1 MPTIAQEV
9 TFKFGTDGW
18 RGIIADDF
26 TVRGVEFVTQAV
38 CDLVLSG
45 SEKTPGTGIVV
56 GYDRRAQSEV
66 FGAAAARVVA
76 ANGIP
81 VYLTETACT
90 SPMVSFACVDRKAA
104 AGIMI
109 TASHNPP
116 QFNGFKIKGY
126 FGGSAIPEMVR
137 EIETSLA
144 ELLRSGREPRRS
156 GVAPAPVDLS
166 SRFLEH
172 CRDFVDAAAI
182 RNAGFKVIVD
192 PMHGSG
198 AGYLTGILR
207 DWGVDVTEIRGER
220 NPYFGGVNPEP
231 IDRNMEALFEA
242 VRVAGADVGIC
253 MDGDADRIGACDS
266 QGRYVDCHRLI
277 AILLRHLVER
287 KQQRGTVIRTVSVS
301 RMIDKL
307 CAHYD
312 LVMRE
317 VPIGFKNIADIM
329 LREDVLIGGEESGG
343 IGIKGHIPE
352 RDGILMGLV
361 ILEAMAVSGKRLE
374 ELLAEVFDLTGAHEF
389 ARTDLHLKAE
399 RMPAVLSLVRGLEA
413 GEFAGAAVRD
423 VFKLDGS
430 RLDFTDG
437 SWLLLR
443 PSGTEPV
450 VRVYAEAATMERA
463 RQLVDEGVSL
473 LENTV

>member
-1 MPTIAQEV
+1 MTI
-9 TFKFGTDGW
+9 KFGTDGW

-26 TVRGVEFVTQAV
+26 TVAGVRLVAQAV
-38 CDLVLSG
+38 CDFVRSG
-45 SEKTPGTGIVV
+45 STLAPGNGIVV

-66 FGAAAARVVA
+66 FAAAVARVVA
-76 ANGIP
+76 GNGIP
-81 VYLTETACT
+81 VFLSERECT
-90 SPMVSFACVDRKAA
+90 SPMVSFACVEKQAA

-137 EIETSLA
+137 EIEKHVA
-144 ELLRSGREPRRS
+144 QLLESGREPLLAAD
-156 GVAPAPVDLS
+156 VPAATDLAPPFIA
-166 SRFLEH
+166 H
-172 CRDFVDAAAI
+172 CKSFVDKEAI
-182 RNAGFKVIVD
+182 RDAGFRVIVD

-198 AGYLTGILR
+198 AGYLSTILKE
-207 DWGVDVTEIRGER
+207 WGVDVTEIRSER

-231 IDRNMEALFEA
+231 IDKNMRALFDA
-242 VRVAGADVGIC
+242 VREHRGDVGIC

-266 QGRYVDCHRLI
+266 KGNYVDCHRLI
-277 AILLRHLVER
+277 AILLRHLVE
-287 KQQRGTVIRTVSVS
+287 KKGQSGLVIRTVSVS

-307 CAHYD
+307 CLHYG
-312 LVMRE
+312 LPMRE

-329 LREDVLIGGEESGG
+329 LKEDVLIGGEESGG

-352 RDGILMGLV
+352 RDGVLMGLV

-374 ELLAEVFDLTGAHEF
+374 ELLAEVFAITGPHEF

-399 RMPAVLSLVRGLEA
+399 KMPAVLDLVRGLEA
-413 GEFAGAAVRD
+413 GEFAGAEVRE

-430 RLDFTDG
+430 RMDFNDG

-450 VRVYAEAATMERA
+450 VRVYAEAENMERA
-463 RQLVDEGVSL
+463 RDLVSAGVAL
-473 LENTV
+473 LEAV